1 MKKIVLY
8 LSVILLSSSLM
19 VGCAAYA
26 VSPVL
31 GGLYTDVKAPIT
43 ATSNTSYSKMGSA
56 TASSI
61 FGLIAVGDASI
72 NTAAKNGGITRIHHV
87 DFKSTSILGIYATYT
102 VFVYGE

>member
-1 MKKIVLY
+1 MKKILMY

-31 GGLYTDVKAPIT
+31 GGLYTDIKAPIT

-56 TASSI
+56 SASSI
-61 FGLIAVGDASI
+61 LGLIAVGDASI

-87 DFKSTSILGIYATYT
+87 DYKSTSILGIYATYT
-102 VFVYGE
+102 VYVYGE

>member
-1 MKKIVLY
+1 MKKLLIY
-8 LSVILLSSSLM
+8 LSVVLLSSSLM
-19 VGCAAYA
+19 IGCAAYA

-56 TASSI
+56 SASSI
-61 FGLIAVGDASI
+61 LGLIAVGDASI

>member
-1 MKKIVLY
+1 MKKILMY
-8 LSVILLSSSLM
+8 MSVILLSSSLM

-31 GGLYTDVKAPIT
+31 GGLYTDIKAPIT

-56 TASSI
+56 SASSI
-61 FGLIAVGDASI
+61 LGLIAVGDASI

-87 DFKSTSILGIYATYT
+87 DYKSTSILGIYATYT
-102 VFVYGE
+102 VYVYGE

>member
-1 MKKIVLY
+1 MKKIVMY

-56 TASSI
+56 SASSI
-61 FGLIAVGDASI
+61 LGLIAVGDASI

-87 DFKSTSILGIYATYT
+87 DYKSTSILGIYATYT
-102 VFVYGE
+102 VYVYGE

>member
-1 MKKIVLY
+1 MY

-56 TASSI
+56 SASSI
-61 FGLIAVGDASI
+61 LGLIAVGDASI

-87 DFKSTSILGIYATYT
+87 DYKSTSILGIYATYT
-102 VFVYGE
+102 VYVYGE

>member
-61 FGLIAVGDASI
+61 LGLIAVGDASI

>member
-1 MKKIVLY
+1 MY

-31 GGLYTDVKAPIT
+31 GGLYTDIKAPIT

-56 TASSI
+56 SASSI
-61 FGLIAVGDASI
+61 LGLIAVGDASI

-87 DFKSTSILGIYATYT
+87 DYKSTSILGIYATYT
-102 VFVYGE
+102 VYVYGE

>member
-1 MKKIVLY
+1 MKKILMY

-56 TASSI
+56 SASSI
-61 FGLIAVGDASI
+61 LGLIAVGDASI

-87 DFKSTSILGIYATYT
+87 DYKSTSILGIYATYT
-102 VFVYGE
+102 VYVYGE

>member
-1 MKKIVLY
+1 
-8 LSVILLSSSLM
+8 M

-56 TASSI
+56 SASSI
-61 FGLIAVGDASI
+61 LGLIAVGDASI

-87 DFKSTSILGIYATYT
+87 DYKSTSILGIYATYT

>member
-1 MKKIVLY
+1 MY
-8 LSVILLSSSLM
+8 MSVILLSSSLM

-31 GGLYTDVKAPIT
+31 GGLYTDIKAPIT

-56 TASSI
+56 SASSI
-61 FGLIAVGDASI
+61 LGLIAVGDASI

-87 DFKSTSILGIYATYT
+87 DYKSTSILGIYATYT
-102 VFVYGE
+102 VYVYGE